1 MMMKQLRDISIACI
15 LINLLHCL
23 VDCYQED
30 TFAKHR
36 TIFPKS
42 SKDGKAKSTK
52 VIKSKASKYSKSKG
66 DNTDT
71 VYEDEYDTTTTPAD
85 LNESPVST
93 STPTTT
99 VQSITSTD
107 PSQTNDTDTSDTDN
121 NTTTLSSCTL
131 DAQIITIPTI
141 LTGQTLANITPME
154 TSVTVPS
161 MFDDC
166 NYHEY
171 PTRFNF
177 ANPRLV
183 WYDINLPD
191 NDKQSNTTCLCTTLR
206 SMENAFII
214 AVLSTAND
222 TDTCDGMTCIN
233 ESDFTSESVVWRV
246 AEGRKYKLAVSVLPS
261 GPPTGTYDLTVID
274 FGSDA
279 CPEEVGS
286 SVYLPGDCTD
296 DMNNVR

>member
-1 MMMKQLRDISIACI
+1 MTMKQLRDISIACI

-71 VYEDEYDTTTTPAD
+71 VYEDEYDTTSTTTND

-107 PSQTNDTDTSDTDN
+107 SSHTNDTDIIDSDN
-121 NTTTLSSCTL
+121 TTLSSCTP

-141 LTGQTLANITPME
+141 LAGQTLANITPME

-214 AVLSTAND
+214 AVLSTTND
-222 TDTCDGMTCIN
+222 TDTCEGMTCIN

-246 AEGRKYKLAVSVLPS
+246 AEGRKYKVAVSVLPS

-274 FGSDA
+274 IGSDS

-296 DMNNVR
+296 E

>member
-71 VYEDEYDTTTTPAD
+71 VYEDEYDTTTTTTD

-93 STPTTT
+93 SIPTTT

-107 PSQTNDTDTSDTDN
+107 PSHTNDTDTSDSDN
-121 NTTTLSSCTL
+121 TTLSSCTH

-183 WYDINLPD
+183 WYDINYLPD

-214 AVLSTAND
+214 AVLSTTND
-222 TDTCDGMTCIN
+222 TDTCEGMTCIN

-246 AEGRKYKLAVSVLPS
+246 AEGRKYKVAVSVLPS

-274 FGSDA
+274 IGSDS

-296 DMNNVR
+296 E